1 MSVTYANPPLIEAIC
16 DFRFVQG
23 QQPWT
28 WTVPGLMYARI
39 KEEFPLVQD
48 QPALQMQV
56 PMPAE
61 QPATAQIMGG
71 VSQVQFIRAD
81 ETAVVQLGPSA
92 LVINLLRPY
101 TGWEQ
106 FRALIL
112 KQFDTYTDI
121 AAPLGLVQIQMR
133 YINKLEI
140 PQPRAGEALNVNQ
153 YCNVLPNIPD
163 ALNSW
168 ISGFLQRI
176 EIEVP
181 GSQSRL
187 VVQSGSIPPEQENH
201 VGILVDLEYTVRTR
215 EPLALTS
222 VERTLEEAHVEI
234 KKAFNEC
241 FTPAAKELFGGEVD
255 ARI

>member
-16 DFRFVQG
+16 DLRFAQG
-23 QQPWT
+23 RQPWT

-39 KEEFPLVQD
+39 RDEFPLAQD
-48 QPALQMQV
+48 QPALQMPV
-56 PMPAE
+56 P
-61 QPATAQIMGG
+61 GG
-71 VSQVQFIRAD
+71 VSQVQFLRAD
-81 ETAVVQLGPSA
+81 GTAVVQLGPSA
-92 LVINLLRPY
+92 LVINQLRPY
-101 TGWEQ
+101 AGWEQ

-112 KQFDTYTDI
+112 KQFDTYTDVAI
-121 AAPLGLVQIQMR
+121 PLGLAQVQLR

-140 PQPRAGEALNVNQ
+140 PQPDAGEALDVNR
-153 YCNVLPNIPD
+153 YCTVLPTIPD
-163 ALNSW
+163 SLNSW

-176 EIEVP
+176 ESSVP

-187 VVQSGSIPPEQENH
+187 VVQSGSVPPEQERH
-201 VGILVDLEYTVRTR
+201 IGILVDLEYTVQTR

-222 VERTLEEAHVEI
+222 IAETLEEAHVEI

-241 FTPAAKELFGGEVD
+241 FTPTAKKLFGGEVD